1 MTTVPPR
8 PGALDRSIVMSFCSM
23 ENELYRRPHV
33 TPGSGFDGSKS
44 YGDTPHFE
52 LPPSRKIRAP
62 GLITDQ
68 SIKDVSRHAVAQLRP
83 VVPFPD
89 GET

>member
-1 MTTVPPR
+1 MTTVPSR
-8 PGALDRSIVMSFCSM
+8 PGELDRSIVMSFCSM
-23 ENELYRRPHV
+23 EKELYRCPHV

-44 YGDTPHFE
+44 YGETPHLE

-62 GLITDQ
+62 GRITDQ
-68 SIKDVSRHAVAQLRP
+68 LIEDVSRHAVAQLRP
-83 VVPFPD
+83 FVPFPD